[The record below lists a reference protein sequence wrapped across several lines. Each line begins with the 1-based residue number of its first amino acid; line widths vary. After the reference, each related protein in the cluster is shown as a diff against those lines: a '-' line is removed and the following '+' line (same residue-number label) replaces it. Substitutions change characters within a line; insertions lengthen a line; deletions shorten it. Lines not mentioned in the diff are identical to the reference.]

1 MFFSAS
7 RPSRASSGCRSAAFT
22 LISSGRPSPTG
33 FTLIELLVV
42 IAIIAILAAILF
54 PVFAQAREKARQTS
68 CLSNM
73 KQLGYAFLMYAQ
85 DYDEMAIRTFYG
97 SSPSNTNCS
106 WPVFTQ
112 PYIKNYD
119 IFRCPSAPGDFGRTP
134 GTMVMP
140 GGCGTLP
147 DGLSVT
153 YAYNLYLGGNQD
165 AGSGATAIPTLSTAA
180 ISKPASTVVFVDG
193 GTDPRTN
200 PNDPPNWPVKRATTK
215 GASAPNSTLGRTAWI
230 LAHANSSNIS
240 NGFWDYGA
248 PHARH
253 QGQTNVLW
261 ADGHAKSA
269 RAESFYCLRN
279 QTTGAN
285 CDTTSTGFAAGG
297 YSRCLDPA
305 QGCP

>member
-1 MFFSAS
+1 MTVRRGSQALSQGYSA
-7 RPSRASSGCRSAAFT
+7 
-22 LISSGRPSPTG
+22 

-54 PVFAQAREKARQTS
+54 PVFAQAREKARAIS

-73 KQLGYAFLMYAQ
+73 KQLGYAFLMYSQ

-97 SSPSNTNCS
+97 GSPSNTNCS

-119 IFRCPSAPGDFGRTP
+119 IFKCPSLPGDVGKTP

-153 YAYNLYLGGNQD
+153 YAYSLYIGGNRD
-165 AGSGATAIPTLSTAA
+165 ATSGATAIDTISTAA
-180 ISKPASTVVFVDG
+180 INKPASTVLIVDG

-200 PNDPPNWPVKRATTK
+200 PTDPPRWPLKRATTK
-215 GASAPNSTLGRTAWI
+215 GASAPASTLGRTAWV
-230 LAHANSSNIS
+230 LNHAGSSNITS
-240 NGFWDYGA
+240 GFADYGA

-253 QGQTNVLW
+253 QSQTNVLW
-261 ADGHAKSA
+261 ADGHTKAS
-269 RAESFYCLRN
+269 RIESFYCLRD
-279 QTTGAN
+279 QTAGAL
-285 CDTTSTGFAAGG
+285 CDPTQYAG
-297 YSRCLDPA
+297 YSRCLDPY

>member
-1 MFFSAS
+1 MTI
-7 RPSRASSGCRSAAFT
+7 RVRR
-22 LISSGRPSPTG
+22 G

-54 PVFAQAREKARQTS
+54 PVFAQAREKARAIS
-68 CLSNM
+68 CISNM

-97 SSPSNTNCS
+97 GSPSNTNCS

-119 IFRCPSAPGDFGRTP
+119 IFRCPSAPGDFGKTP

-147 DGLSVT
+147 DGLATT
-153 YAYNLYLGGNQD
+153 YAYSLYIGGNRD
-165 AGSGATAIPTLSTAA
+165 VTSGPTAIDTISTAA
-180 ISKPASTVVFVDG
+180 INKPASTVLMVDA

-200 PNDPPNWPVKRATTK
+200 PTNPPQWPIKRAATK
-215 GASAPNSTLGRTAWI
+215 GSAAPASTLGRTSWI
-230 LAHANSSNIS
+230 LAHAGSSNITS
-240 NGFWDYGA
+240 GFADYGA

-253 QGQTNVLW
+253 QNQTSVLW
-261 ADGHAKSA
+261 ADGHAKAA
-269 RAESFYCLRN
+269 RVESFYCLRD
-279 QTTGAN
+279 QTTGPL
-285 CDTTSTGFAAGG
+285 CDPNQYAG
-297 YSRCLDPA
+297 YSLCLDPL